1 MIQLLLAAG
10 ADVNAR
16 DGVGRTP
23 LHYVAAQSE
32 NAVEVTLLLAAGAD
46 PKARDRN
53 CATPLHAAAQG
64 SGKPKLFRA
73 LVEAGADINA
83 GDYYGRTALKYA
95 AANTGNPA
103 AYRALRGLFGANK
116 RAQQRALDDA
126 ACGGAGGDCPSS
138 EDAAR
143 CGR

>member
-10 ADVNAR
+10 ADFKAR
-16 DGVGRTP
+16 DRVGRTP

-32 NAVEVTLLLAAGAD
+32 NAIEVTLLLAAGAD
-46 PKARDRN
+46 PMARDRY
-53 CATPLHAAAQG
+53 CATPLHSAAQG
-64 SGKPKLFRA
+64 GGNTELFRA
-73 LVEAGADINA
+73 LVEAGTDINA
-83 GDYYGRTALKYA
+83 RDDYGRTALQHA

-126 ACGGAGGDCPSS
+126 ACGGAGGDCSSS
-138 EDAAR
+138 EDAVR